1 MYDTV
6 TITNQSD
13 EHGEPCERCADAACR
28 TNIYVV
34 DEDGDGDTVHTC
46 AAPDC
51 ITRAI
56 DACHHSNHR
65 TVLVEISTAPMP
77 WEQPATTV
85 TTTVAGVV
93 AA

>member
-6 TITNQSD
+6 TITTESE
-13 EHGEPCERCADAACR
+13 EHGEPCERCADAPCA

-34 DEDGDGDTVHTC
+34 DEDGEGDTVHTC
-46 AAPDC
+46 TAEHC

-56 DACHHSNHR
+56 DARHNGHAE
-65 TVLVEISTAPMP
+65 VLVEISTAPMP
-77 WEQPATTV
+77 WETTPAASV
-85 TTTVAGVV
+85 PAV